1 MAALWTRSWGTTI
14 QVSGHLQVIYAHF
27 MRPILR
33 EYWCRG
39 NEKGKEKQKKN
50 KSAEKSLQ
58 PKQDISSAQTLLQP
72 GCPRRGSV
80 PTVHVLNKR
89 LKGNM
94 KAHSRDIP
102 TANIFDKTKSQK
114 LHSSLDHKVW
124 PQPTD
129 AEMIAFSQRE
139 TVPIQIEWIDD
150 CSNSINSRKTWTFI
164 NLLLGKNN

>member
-1 MAALWTRSWGTTI
+1 
-14 QVSGHLQVIYAHF
+14 
-27 MRPILR
+27 MRHISQ

-58 PKQDISSAQTLLQP
+58 PEQDSSSAQTLLQP
-72 GCPRRGSV
+72 GIPRRGSV

-94 KAHSRDIP
+94 KAYSSS
-102 TANIFDKTKSQK
+102 TANILDKTKSQK
-114 LHSSLDHKVW
+114 LHSSLHYKVW

-129 AEMIAFSQRE
+129 AEMIAFTQTE
-139 TVPIQIEWIDD
+139 TVPIQIERIDD
-150 CSNSINSRKTWTFI
+150 YSNSINSRKTWTFI
-164 NLLLGKNN
+164 NLLLGEK